1 MIDQDQLS
9 PLIEPE
15 VILPEQFFSGPRR
28 GQELGEHR
36 LMAAI
41 LDDAVLT
48 YCVPQVA
55 RARGGGRAEREARAW
70 IESTDRSWVFSFER
84 ICEALDLDAEY
95 IRRGVQTWKQ
105 RTGRRRAVVIDLHT
119 WSRPAHDD
127 GEGAL
132 RVALD
137 EARVPMCEAEG
148 ARRTSAS
155 SS

>member
-105 RTGRRRAVVIDLHT
+105 RTGRRRAVVIDLQT
-119 WSRPAHDD
+119 WSRLAHDD

-137 EARVPMCEAEG
+137 EARAPMCEAEG

>member
-28 GQELGEHR
+28 GQERGEHR

-132 RVALD
+132 RVALE
-137 EARVPMCEAEG
+137 EACAPMREAEG